1 VATKIIRKPKKE
13 EKKKKKEKE
22 NENEKQKKKKC
33 GKRKKK
39 ARWSLSKI
47 FEGSR
52 IVGDLNCEIGVKGKR
67 KVTFFLFFHFFH
79 LFRQSPPKIFKS
91 KMQPLHSPSHH
102 EHHNI
107 VLPTRYPTRWCWFYC
122 DLEEFDEND

>member
-1 VATKIIRKPKKE
+1 MATKIIRKPKK
-13 EKKKKKEKE
+13 KKKKKEKE
-22 NENEKQKKKKC
+22 NEKEKKKSVEKE
-33 GKRKKK
+33 KK

-47 FEGSR
+47 FEVSR

-67 KVTFFLFFHFFH
+67 KVTFFLFFTFFTF
-79 LFRQSPPKIFKS
+79 LGNPPLKIFKS